1 MWYEV
6 QLEAKAHRSERV
18 FASTPE
24 EAAAKAIAEANYG
37 YHNWKPVESE
47 KPVAIQI
54 VPANGMD
61 EYEYISCIKEILKSI
76 EDAKTYGIPVAQ
88 LLLNMKAFC
97 EETMLS
103 PKACEGR
110 DKQLDEWRKLLGYS
124 DDVDLDVDD

>member
-1 MWYEV
+1 
-6 QLEAKAHRSERV
+6 
-18 FASTPE
+18 
-24 EAAAKAIAEANYG
+24 
-37 YHNWKPVESE
+37 
-47 KPVAIQI
+47 
-54 VPANGMD
+54 MD
-61 EYEYISCIKEILKSI
+61 EHEYISCIKEILTSI

-124 DDVDLDVDD
+124 DDVELDVDD

>member
-1 MWYEV
+1 MNIIARYT
-6 QLEAKAHRSERV
+6 
-18 FASTPE
+18 ASF
-24 EAAAKAIAEANYG
+24 N
-37 YHNWKPVESE
+37 
-47 KPVAIQI
+47 
-54 VPANGMD
+54 PAPINA
-61 EYEYISCIKEILKSI
+61 EYISCIKEILKSI